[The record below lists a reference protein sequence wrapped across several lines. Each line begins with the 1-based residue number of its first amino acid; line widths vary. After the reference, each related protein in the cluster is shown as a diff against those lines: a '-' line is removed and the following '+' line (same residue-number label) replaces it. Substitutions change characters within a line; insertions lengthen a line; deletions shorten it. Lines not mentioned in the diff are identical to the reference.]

1 MQLLT
6 IFSSNILRLLEI
18 CQVLD
23 FSNCEKCL
31 NCWKFCTLTL
41 RRTPPTNIPQ
51 PIRMHVTA
59 NNLLLQHFAIAG
71 NFPSVRLC
79 QLLEMSQLL
88 EVLHSNFDT
97 TNIAGP
103 YLLACKCEKNI
114 IHFSIATHFP
124 AVRNFLTARI
134 SSYAG

>member
-59 NNLLLQHFAIAG
+59 NNLQLQHFAIAG

-103 YLLACKCEKNI
+103 YLLACKCEKI
-114 IHFSIATHFP
+114 LYIFQLQPIFQLLEI
-124 AVRNFLTARI
+124 F
-134 SSYAG
+134 